1 MPLVQVDKLVKAV
14 LGITSVDDLL
24 ALSVQKKY
32 AADILNII
40 RNYSPKNS
48 VSQVVLRDFF

>member
-1 MPLVQVDKLVKAV
+1 MPLVQVDKLVKAA
-14 LGITSVDDLL
+14 LGITSVDDFL